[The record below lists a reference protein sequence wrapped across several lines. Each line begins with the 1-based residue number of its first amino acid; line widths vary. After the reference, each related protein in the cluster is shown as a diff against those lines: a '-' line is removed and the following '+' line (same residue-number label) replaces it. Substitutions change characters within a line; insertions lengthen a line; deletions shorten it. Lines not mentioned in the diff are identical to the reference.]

1 MSLLPEKKMQ
11 NAWWHL
17 KRSMKIKIIHKN
29 DKQMNNVKKKKC
41 SATIFLREIIKV
53 VPGLK
58 FLALHFCSIYLPFM
72 TCKEYRHIAMY

>member
-1 MSLLPEKKMQ
+1 MQ

-72 TCKEYRHIAMY
+72 TCKEYRHIGMY